1 MERVLVVNGPN
12 LNLLGTRE
20 PDVYGATTL
29 PRLEAMIEAW
39 GADLDLEVVTFQSNH
54 EGAIIDRL
62 HQAVGG
68 VDGVVLNAGAYTHT
82 SYAIH
87 DAILAAG
94 LPTVEVHISNIHA
107 REPWRRVSLTA
118 PACVRVIFGRGLTG
132 YRDALRHLWW
142 RAAWPATTVRYASG
156 SHHEADLRVPDG
168 AGPFPVAVLLHGGA
182 WRDPWTRD
190 LMDGLAVDLARRGW
204 ATWNVE
210 YHRVCAGGGWPSTMT
225 DVAAALDH
233 LAEIA
238 GAHHLDLSRV
248 VTVGHEAGGQLA
260 LWAGP
265 RPSLVESGQAHRP
278 VVTVTAAVGLA
289 PLADLAA
296 AHRDDVAGGA
306 VEQFLRRS
314 PQDGEDRFALASP
327 AEMLPLGIPQVVV
340 HGAADERV
348 PVDMSRRYAGAAA
361 QAGDSV
367 VYHEIEGAG
376 HDDLT
381 DPASEAWQVV
391 AAELDGLRER
401 PVSSSDPPGT

>member
-1 MERVLVVNGPN
+1 LDAPGESNTLRLMERVLVINGPN

-20 PDVYGATTL
+20 PAVYGSITL
-29 PRLEAMIEAW
+29 PRLEAMVEAW
-39 GADLDLEVVTFQSNH
+39 GGDLDVAVATFQSNH

-62 HQAVGG
+62 HAASGE
-68 VDGVVLNAGAYTHT
+68 VDGVILNAGAYTHT

-87 DAILAAG
+87 DAILATG

-107 REPWRRVSLTA
+107 REPWRRISLTA
-118 PACVRVIFGRGLTG
+118 PACVRVIFGRGLAG

-142 RAAWPATTVRYASG
+142 RDAWPATTVHYGSG
-156 SHHEADLRVPDG
+156 TCHEADLRVPDG
-168 AGPFPVAVLLHGGA
+168 SGPFPVAALFHGGA

-204 ATWNVE
+204 ATWNIE

-225 DVAAALDH
+225 DTAAALDALDG
-233 LAEIA
+233 LAA
-238 GAHHLDLSRV
+238 AHRLDLSRV

-260 LWAGP
+260 LWAGS
-265 RPSLVESGQAHRP
+265 RPSLTSHGKTPAPAVAIG
-278 VVTVTAAVGLA
+278 AAVALA

-296 AHRDDVAGGA
+296 AHREGVAGDA
-306 VEQFLRRS
+306 IEQYLRRT
-314 PQDGEDRFALASP
+314 PEDGADRFALASP
-327 AEMLPLGIPQVVV
+327 AALLPLGIPQVVV

-348 PVDMSRRYAGAAA
+348 PVTLSRHYAGAAA
-361 QAGDSV
+361 QAGDPV

-376 HDDLT
+376 HDDLI

-391 AAELDGLRER
+391 AGELDGLR
-401 PVSSSDPPGT
+401 

>member
-20 PDVYGATTL
+20 PAVYGATTL
-29 PRLEAMIEAW
+29 PQLEASLRVWGGELGIE
-39 GADLDLEVVTFQSNH
+39 VTTFQSNH

-62 HQAVGG
+62 QQAATE

-87 DAILAAG
+87 DAILATG

-118 PACVRVIFGRGLTG
+118 PACVHVIFGRGLVG
-132 YRDALRHLWW
+132 YRHALRHLRW
-142 RAAWPATTVRYASG
+142 RGAWPVTTMRYASG
-156 SHHEADLRVPDG
+156 PHHEADLRVPEG
-168 AGPFPVAVLLHGGA
+168 PGPFPVAALLHGGS

-190 LMDGLAVDLARRGW
+190 LMDGLAVDLVQRGW

-210 YHRVCAGGGWPSTMT
+210 YHRVGAGGGWPTTMT
-225 DVAAALDH
+225 DVAAALDALDG
-233 LAEIA
+233 LAA
-238 GAHHLDLSRV
+238 AHGLDPSRV

-260 LWAGP
+260 LWARS
-265 RPSLVESGQAHRP
+265 RPPLVDGGSEHVPSVA
-278 VVTVTAAVGLA
+278 VTAAVGLA

-296 AHRDDVAGGA
+296 AHRRGVGDDA
-306 VEQFLRRS
+306 VEQYLRRS
-314 PQDGEDRFALASP
+314 PEDGPDRYALASP
-327 AEMLPLGIPQVVV
+327 IELLPLGIPQVIV

-348 PVDMSRRYAGAAA
+348 PVELSREYAGAAA
-361 QAGDSV
+361 QQGDAV
-367 VYHEIEGAG
+367 VYHEIEDAG
-376 HDDLT
+376 HDDLV

-391 AAELDGLRER
+391 AGELNGLR
-401 PVSSSDPPGT
+401 